1 MLAAALP
8 MLFSIYIGKYIFRFD
23 DAILLGCCAGA
34 RTAAAPL
41 GMITDKAESQVPSLG
56 FSVPY
61 ATSSTIL
68 TLFGI
73 VIVLIS

>member
-1 MLAAALP
+1 
-8 MLFSIYIGKYIFRFD
+8 
-23 DAILLGCCAGA
+23 
-34 RTAAAPL
+34 
-41 GMITDKAESQVPSLG
+41 MITDKAESQIPSLG